1 MDKVKKVIDGLN
13 NSKYMAGI
21 AMIMLNI
28 GSKYIIMELSE
39 TQEQIMANKI
49 FRRFIIFTVCF
60 IATRDVIVSLI
71 LTAIFVV
78 LVSNLFNENSK
89 FCIIKK
95 NKTFKQISK
104 DDYMKA
110 VKIKE
115 LYELQNKKKKLN
127 I

>member
-1 MDKVKKVIDGLN
+1 MDKVRNVINGIN

-28 GSKYIIMELSE
+28 GSKYIMMELSE
-39 TQEQIMANKI
+39 TQEQVMANKI

-60 IATRDVIVSLI
+60 IATRDVVVSLI
-71 LTAIFVV
+71 LTGIFVI

-89 FCIIKK
+89 YCIIKK
-95 NKTFKQISK
+95 KKTFKQISK

-110 VKIKE
+110 IKIKE
-115 LYELQNKKKKLN
+115 LYELQNKKN
-127 I
+127 

>member
-1 MDKVKKVIDGLN
+1 MDKLNKLINNLN

-28 GSKYIIMELSE
+28 GSKYIMMELSE
-39 TQEQIMANKI
+39 TQEEIMANKI

-60 IATRDVIVSLI
+60 IATRDVVVSLI
-71 LTAIFVV
+71 LTGVFVI

-89 FCIIKK
+89 YCIIKK

-104 DDYMKA
+104 EDYMKA
-110 VKIKE
+110 TKIKE
-115 LYELQNKKKKLN
+115 LYELQNKKN
-127 I
+127 